1 MEIERSKKP
10 IKEIS
15 LIPLINVVF
24 LMLIFFLVAGT
35 IEKVEVIDIELPE
48 AVSGEVLDEGHVQVL
63 LGRYDEIVINDK
75 PCTLEEV
82 EGVITDQLKYNK
94 QRVITL
100 KADARMKASRMI
112 AVLDRI
118 KAAGAQNLSL
128 VTQEL

>member
-35 IEKVEVIDIELPE
+35 IEKVEVIDVELPE

-75 PCTLEEV
+75 PYTLEEV
-82 EGVITDQLKYNK
+82 EGVITKQLEYNK